1 MNIKSLLAL
10 SSFLLP
16 TLAVPQYASPS
27 YPTISNDS
35 NTTNPQTPN
44 FSSQRLWNLTNR
56 FLQNHMYPLN
66 IAQSLSINSSLL
78 SEDILGRVD
87 ATRDYAGREL
97 NTEYLFGL
105 FANIALNPDAFT
117 LLGYP
122 INYTFT
128 RFLGQ
133 GNVVSFAAVVEYK
146 LPVTGTTIPQELDF
160 WVTYNDKGEISQYD
174 GCVLIPFLHY
184 FLFPLPPSLLL
195 SFPTLVP
202 KTNRK
207 ESNFRYLQWQL
218 NSTIATIA
226 KLQNLSTTT
235 DLTPLLHAKLA
246 TSICETATTFCN
258 GTNLQYESQATCEDY
273 LGKQTRF
280 GEGWEWGMDTV
291 ACRMIH
297 QNMVPLRPD
306 VHCEH
311 IGPSG
316 GGMCVDDRTYV
327 GNLEEDYFV
336 NTPFLAPGL
345 EGGVM

>member
-1 MNIKSLLAL
+1 MNFKSLLVL
-10 SSFLLP
+10 SSFLVP
-16 TLAVPQYASPS
+16 TFAVPQYASPS

-35 NTTNPQTPN
+35 NTTNSQTPN
-44 FSSQRLWNLTNR
+44 FSSQQLWNLTNR

-122 INYTFT
+122 VNYTFT

-133 GNVVSFAAVVEYK
+133 GM
-146 LPVTGTTIPQELDF
+146 
-160 WVTYNDKGEISQYD
+160 
-174 GCVLIPFLHY
+174 C
-184 FLFPLPPSLLL
+184 
-195 SFPTLVP
+195 
-202 KTNRK
+202 
-207 ESNFRYLQWQL
+207 
-218 NSTIATIA
+218 TIATIA

-345 EGGVM
+345 EGGVV